1 MVALMDRVA
10 TLRQSHA
17 LLLEE
22 AHDARAITSGLRADL
37 NGRVAAVEA
46 RLPAGTAGLTTLEDR
61 AELAM
66 LVMLVRDE
74 IATAGRRA
82 AAAPR

>member
-1 MVALMDRVA
+1 MLDLMERVA
-10 TLRQSHA
+10 TLRQSYT

-22 AHDARAITSGLRADL
+22 AHDALAITTGLRADL
-37 NGRVAAVEA
+37 NGRLAAIEA
-46 RLPAGTAGLTTLEDR
+46 RLPAGTAGLTTLEDH

-66 LVMLVRDE
+66 LVMRVRDE
-74 IATAGRRA
+74 VATAGQRA